1 MGSALATQI
10 LQDKSYE
17 SQIGEGWLVV
27 SPTINGSFWRRC
39 DCHWWCGGSFPNFFS
54 TLREPNEISW
64 RPPRS
69 GGGGV
74 AERDGD
80 GAGAV
85 IVDDGDG
92 GD

>member
-1 MGSALATQI
+1 MT
-10 LQDKSYE
+10 
-17 SQIGEGWLVV
+17 V
-27 SPTINGSFWRRC
+27 T
-39 DCHWWCGGSFPNFFS
+39 GGVEAAFRMSS
-54 TLREPNEISW
+54 LLREPNEISW

-69 GGGGV
+69 VGGGV